1 MARLGMDVDQVMA
14 VSKRL
19 TAESHAIE
27 ALVSKIQGI
36 VSSLPGVWDGPDA
49 QQFVNDWWPEH
60 KKTLQAASQ
69 HIAGLADAAR
79 NNANEQAR
87 VSGRY

>member
-1 MARLGMDVDQVMA
+1 MARLGMDVDAVQA
-14 VSKRL
+14 VSKKLR
-19 TAESHAIE
+19 AEAAAID

-36 VSSLPGVWDGPDA
+36 VSSLPGIWDGPDS

-69 HIAGLADAAR
+69 HIAGLADSAK
-79 NNANEQAR
+79 NNADEQAR
-87 VSGRY
+87 ISGRY

>member
-14 VSKRL
+14 VSKKLR
-19 TAESHAIE
+19 AESAAIDS
-27 ALVSKIQGI
+27 LVSKIQGI
-36 VSSLPGVWDGPDA
+36 VSGLPGVWDGPDA

-60 KKTLQAASQ
+60 KKTLIAASH

-79 NNANEQAR
+79 NNANEQSR
-87 VSGRY
+87 VSGRS